1 MAADSNSRLVYSTG
15 DPVPDRPR
23 EKKHRTQAAPPSGG
37 GVRLRLDRR
46 ASDRVVTTISGL
58 RGSER
63 ELEALLQE
71 LKGASG
77 SGGTLK
83 HGVVELQGDQRDKV
97 ARLLSA
103 RGIQS
108 KRAGG

>member
-1 MAADSNSRLVYSTG
+1 MAADSNSRLVYSSG

-23 EKKHRTQAAPPSGG
+23 EKKQQTPAAAPSGR

-63 ELEALLQE
+63 ELHALLKE
-71 LKGASG
+71 LKSACG

-83 HGVVELQGDQRDKV
+83 DGVIELQGDHRPKLES
-97 ARLLSA
+97 LLAA